1 MLQENERVVFFSAC
15 TCHLPVR
22 DGSGSPGQAGP
33 PLSIA
38 HSVSATIPAPRGPM
52 STINRLTYGID
63 SMEQRNDKMLSDSYL
78 REWPSPEIKEMNLQ
92 VDCMDINKTFTGL
105 LQKRERKEQRGEK
118 GRRKVDEQ

>member
-22 DGSGSPGQAGP
+22 DGSRSPGQAGP

-38 HSVSATIPAPRGPM
+38 HSVSATAPAPRGPM

-63 SMEQRNDKMLSDSYL
+63 SMEQRKDKLLSDSYL
-78 REWPSPEIKEMNLQ
+78 REWPSPEIQETNLQ
-92 VDCMDINKTFTGL
+92 VDCMECL
-105 LQKRERKEQRGEK
+105 YKRNIPWIVAEEREEGE
-118 GRRKVDEQ
+118 R